1 MHTKYTFGRSNWRT
15 FDQGYEKEWLLTNGL
30 GGFSC
35 ATVTGNTARIHAGYL
50 VASLRPPVDRV
61 NVLSKI
67 QEKIT
72 AGDRTFDLACQEF
85 VGDKTQGFRY
95 LEQFSM
101 DIVPT
106 YCYQTDQKYGGSML
120 YRQRSNRT
128 CHGQSYP
135 AVFHASHGQ
144 SKFHSGY
151 CQFQF
156 FCIRQ
161 NYAC

>member
-15 FDQGYEKEWLLTNGL
+15 IDQGYEKEWLLTNGL

-106 YCYQTDQKYGGSML
+106 YCYQTDEISIEKTIAME
-120 YRQRSNRT
+120 
-128 CHGQSYP
+128 HGKNTV
-135 AVFHASHGQ
+135 AVCYTV
-144 SKFHSGY
+144 SGAVEPVTVELTPL
-151 CQFQF
+151 FPPS
-156 FCIRQ
+156 
-161 NYAC
+161 